1 MTTDSPIY
9 TPVVVDYTSRDFN
22 SLRDALISRVQNRIP
37 NWTGSDPSD
46 FGLALI
52 EAFAYLG
59 DNVSYYID
67 RIANESNIATA
78 TQRSSVLAIAKSL
91 GYTPASYQ
99 ASSTTLSFSNTGNA
113 NLLIPAGT
121 ELQCTITVADTVR
134 QLIFT
139 TSADVTVNA
148 AAGGVPGSAT
158 VGATHGENVALRPA
172 STYYSP
178 DGELLGYSDGT
189 PSQSFVLKEN
199 QIVDG
204 SVTVWVKNGTTFAQW
219 NVVSHPADFGPADAV
234 VTTDTDASNYVTVT
248 FGDGVSGAIPP
259 MHSEIR
265 SVYTVG
271 GGSMGNI
278 PSNTTFS
285 FYAFPASVDPTT
297 ASNIRAS
304 VSAVNTAA
312 AVGGQDPLSTDM
324 VRILA
329 PQSFAALNRA
339 VTLQDYESLAMATPG
354 CGAANAVADIWSSV
368 TLYVA
373 PLRNLGNAETYP
385 LFDDTN
391 ATLQT
396 SEWTPFQSSI
406 QGALTGKTQIGVSV
420 TVAPPKYVPVD
431 VTIRYNKKP
440 TYTDAQ
446 VTSDIRNY
454 METYFA
460 YSSMTFGQ
468 TIHPEQIEFLLRY
481 VPGIE
486 NVSVDLLYRDSDL
499 TPTRSILVGKPNEI
513 FIFNSVNGSTNRTN
527 IISSSTD
534 SSITSLTMTPT
545 GGTVT
550 AQSPAAFSSNFFN
563 YSYVLQSTATSL
575 TLTLTFPTT
584 SKVYVNGT
592 AATSGTPTAAINL
605 GAAGGAP
612 TQVAIVVTAQ
622 DGITTSTYNLSISH

>member
-1 MTTDSPIY
+1 VTDSPTY
-9 TPVVVDYTSRDFN
+9 TPVVVDYTGRDFN
-22 SLRDALISRVQNRIP
+22 SLRAALISRVQNRIP

-52 EAFAYLG
+52 EAFSYLG

-99 ASSTTLSFSNTGNA
+99 SATTTVSFSNSGSQ
-113 NLLIPAGT
+113 NLTIPAGT
-121 ELQCTITVADTVR
+121 ELQCSVTVADSVR
-134 QLIFT
+134 QLIFST
-139 TSADVTVNA
+139 TSDTVVNA
-148 AAGGVPGSAT
+148 AVGGVPGAAT
-158 VGATHGENVALRPA
+158 VQVSHGENVALRPA

-189 PSQSFVLKEN
+189 PSQKFVLKEN
-199 QIVDG
+199 QVVDG
-204 SVTVWVKNGTTFAQW
+204 SVQVFVKNGSTFAQW

-259 MHSEIR
+259 MHAEIR
-265 SVYTVG
+265 AVYTVG
-271 GGSMGNI
+271 GGTMGNI
-278 PSNTTFS
+278 PSSTSFT

-297 ASNIRAS
+297 VASLRAS
-304 VSAVNTAA
+304 VSAVTTTPAL
-312 AVGGQDPLSTDM
+312 GGQDPLSTDM
-324 VRILA
+324 IRMLA
-329 PQSFAALNRA
+329 PKSFASLNRA

-354 CGAANAVADIWSSV
+354 CGNANAVADIWSSV

-373 PLRNLGNAETYP
+373 PLRDLGNAETFP
-385 LFDDTN
+385 LYDDTN

-406 QGALTGKTQIGVSV
+406 QAALADKTQIGVTV

-431 VTIRYNKKP
+431 VTIRYTKKP

-460 YSSMTFGQ
+460 YASMSFGQ

-481 VPGIE
+481 VPGID
-486 NVSVDLLYRDSDL
+486 NVNVDLLYRDGDPS
-499 TPTRSILVGKPNEI
+499 PTRSILVGAPNEI
-513 FIFNSVNGSTNRTN
+513 FIFNSVNGTTSRTT
-527 IISSSTD
+527 ITSSSTD
-534 SSITSLTMTPT
+534 SSITSLVLTPDS
-545 GGTVT
+545 GTIQ

-563 YSYVLQSTATSL
+563 YSYVLASAATSL

-584 SKVYVNGT
+584 STVKVNGV
-592 AATSGTPTAAINL
+592 AATSGTPTAAINI
-605 GAAGGAP
+605 GASGGAP
-612 TQVAIVVTAQ
+612 FNLAIVVTAQ
-622 DGITTSTYNLSISH
+622 DGVTTSTYNLSVSH